1 MITSATPAEGKTTTA
16 SHLAISHANQKLRT
30 LLIECDLRR
39 PGMRSIFGLENGTGL
54 SHVLSGDFPW
64 NEQLVK
70 RPGVPLLDILPAGS
84 ASRRD
89 ADLIGRAIPG
99 ILREA
104 ADDYDLIVLDSPPLL
119 GFAEPLQLASAVDGV
134 VLVALAGKTNRKAV
148 SSAINTLHRLRVNLI
163 GVVLNEV
170 SRDTSADYYHYGYYG
185 KYYGSAQ

>member
-1 MITSATPAEGKTTTA
+1 
-16 SHLAISHANQKLRT
+16 
-30 LLIECDLRR
+30 
-39 PGMRSIFGLENGTGL
+39 
-54 SHVLSGDFPW
+54 
-64 NEQLVK
+64 
-70 RPGVPLLDILPAGS
+70 VPLLDILPAGS

-104 ADDYDLIVLDSPPLL
+104 VDDYDLIVLDSPPLL
-119 GFAEPLQLASAVDGV
+119 GFAESLQLASAVDGV

-163 GVVLNEV
+163 GIVLNEV

-185 KYYGSAQ
+185 KYYG